1 MNSRDLRDL
10 HESFS
15 NIINEQVTSTT
26 HDWKRGV
33 DKAPPAPTLPP
44 SPEAKK
50 RNQLPKR
57 TAANA
62 ANVQYYKD
70 DVDVFDLVKGHLID
84 EGYADNEE
92 AALAIMSNMSEEWRQ
107 SIVEQ
112 ARSREFSHSVHP
124 SRSTSRPPST
134 AADYRS
140 RGGQVQHMGRD
151 ITKSASS
158 GGTKST
164 KPSPSGREKG
174 AKTPVKSPYAAPY
187 KPNSDTS
194 GPRLPGRDM

>member
-1 MNSRDLRDL
+1 MNSKDLRDL

-33 DKAPPAPTLPP
+33 DKAPAAPTLPP
-44 SPEAKK
+44 SPESRK

-70 DVDVFDLVKGHLID
+70 DVDVFDLVKGHLMS
-84 EGYADNEE
+84 EGYADTEE

-112 ARSREFSHSVHP
+112 ARSREFEHGTTRSANTP
-124 SRSTSRPPST
+124 SGNLSANRGGSKGG
-134 AADYRS
+134 ARS
-140 RGGQVQHMGRD
+140 REFEHGTTRSMNTPSKNLGDGLPRD
-151 ITKSASS
+151 K
-158 GGTKST
+158 
-164 KPSPSGREKG
+164 KG
-174 AKTPVKSPYAAPY
+174 NIMY
-187 KPNSDTS
+187 
-194 GPRLPGRDM
+194 